1 MAQSRASTSPAPKAR
16 VAPLKSQSPKIA
28 ISAPKIA
35 KMVILFLKMSAVIKG
50 TITHSSPVIKAT
62 LELKVS
68 FRA

>member
-1 MAQSRASTSPAPKAR
+1 MAQTSASASPAPSAS

-28 ISAPKIA
+28 MSAPKIA
-35 KMVILFLKMSAVIKG
+35 KILILFLKNTAAIKG

-62 LELKVS
+62 LELKVN